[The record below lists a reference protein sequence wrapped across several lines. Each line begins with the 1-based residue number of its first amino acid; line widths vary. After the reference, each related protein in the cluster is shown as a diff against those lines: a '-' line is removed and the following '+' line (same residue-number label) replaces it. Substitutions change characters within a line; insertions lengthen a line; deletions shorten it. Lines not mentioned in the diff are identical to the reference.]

1 MRYLLPLTPYEEV
14 IVTSEL
20 VADRKGRILEAK
32 SAIHNSAGKILAEA
46 TGKYIPIKSG
56 DTSLMMAD
64 FASDARWLIDGVCP
78 SPGTAM

>member
-1 MRYLLPLTPYEEV
+1 VRYLQPLAPDEEV

-32 SAIHNSAGKILAEA
+32 GAIYNAAGDSLAEA

-64 FASDARWLIDGVCP
+64 FATDARWLIEPRVA
-78 SPGTAM
+78 S

>member
-1 MRYLLPLTPYEEV
+1 VRYLQPLAPDEDV

-32 SAIHNSAGKILAEA
+32 GAIHNAAGDSLAEA

-64 FASDARWLIDGVCP
+64 FATDARWLIEPRVA
-78 SPGTAM
+78 S